1 MATWS
6 SGALATSNEYIKY
19 KIYITEN
26 STSTSKN
33 TSSVTVKVKVY
44 RTNTGYTTYGS
55 GTVTCTIN
63 GTKYTASVDS
73 SDKITSS
80 GIYLFSKTVTIA
92 HNADGTKTLTVS
104 ASIDHSRFT
113 ASTHSYSH
121 ALTTIPR
128 KSSLSAGNGTLNT
141 KQTLTISRAS
151 SSFTHTITYK
161 CGSASGTIASKTTAT
176 SVSWTPPL
184 SLASQNTSGTTVSV
198 TLTLTTYSGSTS
210 IGSVAK
216 TIKCTIPSSVKPS
229 CKITVADA
237 AGYSGTYGGY
247 LKGLSKLKIT
257 VTGTTSYGSAIKS
270 YAVSANGSNY
280 TSASVTTGVLKTAG
294 TMTITA
300 KVTDKRGRS
309 ASISQNI
316 TVLDYNAPQI
326 KLLSVSR
333 CNSNGTANDQGEYAK
348 VTLSAVVTAL
358 SNKNTAA
365 YVLQY
370 KKHSAASYTS
380 VTLTSLANKYTATNY
395 SDSKCIFP
403 AESGSTYDVI
413 LKVTDK
419 FGSTTKETSLS
430 TAVTIMHFGSG
441 GKSVAFGKISE
452 FEEFLECA
460 WNALFYKQV
469 KFIRNAASDMALT
482 DQAFL
487 IENSV
492 PEADTYYSAKRTDTG
507 TQVSFGVGAGGE
519 NHGIWSEVLKN
530 WIIYANADKNIGIRS
545 GGKLSITAPAQGI
558 NSKNYGENKVLWSG
572 AKWPDDTQTLTLS
585 EKISGQPNGAVFLFS
600 KYADNTW
607 VNAEWTSYFVPKCFT
622 AYFNGNGIAMSDPY
636 YGTFKYLYVSDTSVK
651 GHDINNGSGTSNGV
665 KYDNRNHVLRY
676 IIGI

>member
-1 MATWS
+1 MATW
-6 SGALATSNEYIKY
+6 TSDAFSTDNTYIKY

-26 STSTSKN
+26 SISVSNN
-33 TSSVTVKVKVY
+33 TSSVTVKVKCY

-55 GTVTCTIN
+55 GTITCTIN
-63 GTKYTASVDS
+63 GTKYTASIDT

-92 HNADGTKTLTVS
+92 HNSDGTKTLTVS

-128 KSSLSAGNGTLNT
+128 KSSLTAGNGTLNT
-141 KQTLTISRAS
+141 AQTFTISRAS
-151 SSFTHTITYK
+151 SSFTHTLVYK
-161 CGSASGTIASKTTAT
+161 CGSASGTIVSKTTAT

-198 TLTLTTYSGSTS
+198 TLTLTTYSGSTN

-216 TIKCTIPSSVKPS
+216 TIKCTIPTSVKPS
-229 CKITVADA
+229 CKVTVADA

-309 ASISQNI
+309 GSASQNI

-333 CNSNGTANDQGEYAK
+333 CNSNGVANDQGEYAK
-348 VTLSAVVTAL
+348 VILSSSVAAL
-358 SNKNTAA
+358 NNKNTAT

-380 VTLTSLANKYTATNY
+380 VTLTGLANKYTVSNY
-395 SDSKCIFP
+395 SDSQCIFK

-419 FGSTTKETSLS
+419 FGSTIKETTLS
-430 TAVTIMHFGSG
+430 TAVTIMHWGAKGNSI
-441 GKSVAFGKISE
+441 AFGKISE
-452 FEEFLECA
+452 FENFME
-460 WNALFYKQV
+460 
-469 KFIRNAASDMALT
+469 I
-482 DQAFL
+482 AFDIL
-487 IENSV
+487 LHKSILCKNNISINYYNPDGTPRSVLMLNS
-492 PEADTYYSAKRTDTG
+492 SNNLHL
-507 TQVSFGVGAGGE
+507 GAGGYDNYE
-519 NHGIWSEVLKN
+519 GQAFYSGNHV
-530 WIIYANADKNIGIRS
+530 GIRS
-545 GGKLSITAPAQGI
+545 RGNITLYAPSQGI
-558 NSKNYGENKVLWSG
+558 SGRNFGENKVLWSG
-572 AKWPDDTQTLTLS
+572 AMWPKETQTCTLS
-585 EKISGQPNGAVFLFS
+585 EAISAQPNGVVFAFS
-600 KYADNTW
+600 GYDPDAGTSKNS
-607 VNAEWTSYFVPKCFT
+607 EWTYYFVPKYHVK
-622 AYFNGNGIAMSDPY
+622 AHAGIGIQMSDPY
-636 YGTFKYLYVSDTSVK
+636 YATRKYVYVNNTTVV
-651 GHDINNGSGTSNGV
+651 GHTINDESGTSNGLSWNN
-665 KYDNRNHVLRY
+665 KNHVLRY
-676 IIGI
+676 IIGV

>member
-6 SGALATSNEYIKY
+6 SGAFGTSNKYINY

-33 TSSVTVKVKVY
+33 TSSVTVKVKFY

-104 ASIDHSRFT
+104 ASIDHSQFT

-210 IGSVAK
+210 IGSVTK

-229 CKITVADA
+229 CKIAVSDA

-309 ASISQNI
+309 ASVSQNI

-380 VTLTSLANKYTATNY
+380 VMLTSLANKYTATNY

-430 TAVTIMHFGSG
+430 TAVTIMHFGTNG
-441 GKSVAFGKISE
+441 DSVAFGKISE
-452 FEEFLECA
+452 LRKMLECA
-460 WNALFYKQV
+460 WDTRFYQNVMVEKGDSSKGV
-469 KFIRNAASDMALT
+469 YCIAHA
-482 DQAFL
+482 
-487 IENSV
+487 
-492 PEADTYYSAKRTDTG
+492 TDTG
-507 TQVSFGVGAGGE
+507 TNVNFGIGNGGD
-519 NHGIWSEVLKN
+519 NHGIWSGSEKEWLIVSNSSGNTAVRGKN
-530 WIIYANADKNIGIRS
+530 NLIIR
-545 GGKLSITAPAQGI
+545 APAQGI
-558 NSKNYGENKVLWSG
+558 NDRNFGENRVLWSG

-600 KYADNTW
+600 KYADDTW
-607 VNAEWTSYFVPKCFT
+607 VNAEWTSYFVPKCFVK
-622 AYFNGNGIAMSDPY
+622 YFNGNGIAMSDPY

-651 GHDINNGSGTSNGV
+651 GHDINNGSGTNNDV
-665 KYDNRNHVLRY
+665 KYDNRKHVLRY
-676 IIGI
+676 IIGV